1 VERGHRAI
9 GRHFFAV
16 AQTFIA
22 YDLTDY
28 ADISFIFF
36 WMAGRRRGNAS
47 CTCGLSPPARNQMA
61 DRRTAERLIVPPE
74 SLQRISMRDTPDP
87 VDEPPEEQTQP
98 MRLSFLALLA
108 ERDPAV
114 QARLNLRRKLAL
126 ECELPEE
133 DDRPTDPMLELDEP
147 A

>member
-1 VERGHRAI
+1 
-9 GRHFFAV
+9 
-16 AQTFIA
+16 
-22 YDLTDY
+22 
-28 ADISFIFF
+28 
-36 WMAGRRRGNAS
+36 
-47 CTCGLSPPARNQMA
+47 MA
-61 DRRTAERLIVPPE
+61 DRRNAERLIVPPE
-74 SLQRISMRDTPDP
+74 SLQRISMRETPDP
-87 VDEPPEEQTQP
+87 VDEPTEEQTQP

-126 ECELPEE
+126 ESEPLDE